1 MNLEQLID
9 KASRM
14 KAKYGNLD
22 VKLKLNR
29 TLNTDIALAEN
40 SLGEVYV
47 EVDYGSKLIFDPE
60 LNDEE

>member
-1 MNLEQLID
+1 MNLEQLIA

-22 VKLKLNR
+22 VKLHRK
-29 TLNTDIALAEN
+29 LNTDIALAEN